1 MLGHVNRC
9 RSSSEVWFTLARLN
23 ATQSK
28 ARSLQLKFLLQTTKK
43 RNQSIEDYILKMKN
57 LADNHN
63 QSGQT
68 ISDEELILYILG
80 GVGPEYESVVV
91 NLTSRQDDLNLQEVQ
106 FMLQS
111 QEMRI
116 ESMNALSL
124 PDNSDLLSAHY
135 AAHGST
141 RSGFN
146 GGGRT

>member
-1 MLGHVNRC
+1 
-9 RSSSEVWFTLARLN
+9 
-23 ATQSK
+23 
-28 ARSLQLKFLLQTTKK
+28 
-43 RNQSIEDYILKMKN
+43 MKN

-63 QSGQT
+63 QLGQT
-68 ISDEELILYILG
+68 ISDDELILYILG

-111 QEMRI
+111 QDMRI

-124 PDNSDLLSAHY
+124 PDNSDLMSAHY

-146 GGGRT
+146 RGGRA